1 MRSIPG
7 LVVGIVLLGAG
18 TAPAAACP
26 CPKQKMIEMH
36 GTVSMYGPSN
46 SPRLGLA
53 AQQAATKPVSVL
65 PVVLPLVTPAS
76 DQVAD
81 PLLHKPLF
89 IEQ

>member
-1 MRSIPG
+1 MRLIPG
-7 LVVGIVLLGAG
+7 FVVGIVLLGALA
-18 TAPAAACP
+18 APAAACP

-36 GTVSMYGPSN
+36 GTVSMYGPGT

-53 AQQAATKPVSVL
+53 AQQAALEPMAAL

-81 PLLHKPLF
+81 PLRHKPLF